1 MKKEINL
8 ILSLVALERL
18 YLIYKKS
25 SFFTEEVAR
34 EFLDAC
40 WESII
45 VNDSIP
51 RNKIKKA
58 NSLTKSKKIPSEEN
72 CVGIDFYAL
81 SFLSGLDCLLAYLQN
96 NDLHSLNFIYEELE
110 VNLLDH
116 YLLQDLFKEKY
127 FIVTAEHENIVR
139 QHPRMIKLRQAIESE
154 RHIVEV
160 ENRVDA
166 KMIDKL
172 RKDFVFDLI

>member
-40 WESII
+40 WGSMI
-45 VNDSIP
+45 VNGSIP
-51 RNKIKKA
+51 QSKIKKA
-58 NSLTKSKKIPSEEN
+58 NSLTKSKKTPSEEN

-81 SFLSGLDCLLAYLQN
+81 SFFSGLDCLLAYLQN
-96 NDLHSLNFIYEELE
+96 NDLDSLNFICKELE
-110 VNLLDH
+110 LNLLDH
-116 YLLQDLFKEKY
+116 YLFQDLFKEK
-127 FIVTAEHENIVR
+127 FFNVTAEHENIVR
-139 QHPRMIKLRQAIESE
+139 QDPRMVKLRQAIESE
-154 RHIVEV
+154 RHIIEV
-160 ENRVDA
+160 SNRVDA
-166 KMIDKL
+166 KMIDDL
-172 RKDFVFDLI
+172 REKFVFDLI